1 MISLKHFEH
10 RYDYA
15 MKKYSHERGD
25 TEQKEKGT
33 LQNKVD
39 PVQVYVAALAV
50 QEFARGYNLRAEEL
64 ERTLKILEQRHENIG
79 KAIGYLCESMDAAF
93 KMGDQDEFLG
103 VDKNE
108 EEDGTKKENGKKKKE
123 D

>member
-1 MISLKHFEH
+1 
-10 RYDYA
+10 

-64 ERTLKILEQRHENIG
+64 ERTLKIIEQRHENIEN
-79 KAIGYLCESMDAAF
+79 AIGYLCESMDAAF

-103 VDKNE
+103 GIVDKNE
-108 EEDGTKKENGKKKKE
+108 EEDGSKQESGKKKKKE